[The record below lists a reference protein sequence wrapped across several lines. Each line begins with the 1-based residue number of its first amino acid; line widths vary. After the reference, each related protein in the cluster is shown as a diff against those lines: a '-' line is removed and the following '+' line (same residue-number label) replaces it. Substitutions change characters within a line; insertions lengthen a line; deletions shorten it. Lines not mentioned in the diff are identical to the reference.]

1 MKTNLPIP
9 ASWRLYLEDLY
20 RRLHRQITSP
30 WTKAAV
36 LLLLFIFV
44 TRNELSFNI
53 SIGGGDFLGS
63 QASVFS
69 DEPANHA
76 VFASYAPAGDREWT
90 ARELDQ
96 LAYVNEYGPIALRQ
110 MKEEGIP
117 ASITLAQGL
126 LESGVGKSTLAT
138 RNNNHFGLK
147 CFSKKCAKGHCSN
160 HSDDHHKDFFRI
172 FDTPEASYAAHGA
185 LLQKSRYK
193 KLFQLEC
200 TDYRG
205 WARELSRAGY
215 ATDPKYA
222 DKLIAMI
229 ERLQLHRYD
238 R

>member
-1 MKTNLPIP
+1 MKANLPIP
-9 ASWRLYLEDLY
+9 ASWRLFLEDLY
-20 RRLHRQITSP
+20 RRLHRQVTSP

-53 SIGGGDFLGS
+53 TIGGGNFFSS
-63 QASVFS
+63 QASVFGNDPS
-69 DEPANHA
+69 SHA
-76 VFASYAPAGDREWT
+76 LFAGYAPSGDREWT

-96 LAYVNEYGPIALRQ
+96 LAYVGEYRSIALKQ
-110 MKEEGIP
+110 MKQEGIP

-126 LESGVGKSTLAT
+126 LESGIGKSTLAT

-147 CFSKKCAKGHCSN
+147 CFSKACSKGHCSN

-172 FDTPEASYAAHGA
+172 FDTPEDSYEAHA
-185 LLQKSRYK
+185 TLLQKSRYK
-193 KLFQLEC
+193 KLFQLKR